1 MRIFSNEEIRRI
13 ERQTIEQ
20 EGVTSLELIEI
31 DAEAIAGEI
40 TARWR
45 PNKRLLVFAG
55 WGNNGAEALETSRQ
69 LAEHGY
75 RPEIYLVNVGDR
87 LSPECRVCRDRIKQ
101 DEELPI
107 SLTEITGKERF
118 QFPDPDS
125 DSLIIDGLF
134 GSGLDRALPVS
145 IQQMVHNINQSGA
158 TVVSIDVPSGLFCDW
173 NSHVSRENMVHAD
186 LTLALGAPRLSF
198 MIEDNAKVV
207 GEWKVLDVGL
217 SRKAIRESPYTFYI
231 MERNTLRQ
239 FLPARDLFASKA
251 DFGSALIFAGSQ
263 GLMGAAILAARGALR
278 SGAGKVTIHSAGC
291 GMPIV
296 QIAEPCAMFRSD
308 VNGQY
313 ITQIENVESYTS
325 VAIGPGIGTSDKT
338 IAALETFLKIRNSKG
353 EPVILDA
360 DALNCIAKK
369 PLLLNYVP
377 VLSVITPHAG
387 EFDRIFGEQP
397 SHEARL
403 RKAIEVAKYHEII
416 IVLKGRFTAIVRP
429 DGKVFFNS
437 SGCPAM
443 ATPGSGDVLTGMI
456 AGLMAQGIKPEKA
469 TFIACYVHGVAG
481 ELAAIEHGDYG
492 VTATDIANNIGR
504 AIVKITE

>member
-1 MRIFSNEEIRRI
+1 M
-13 ERQTIEQ
+13 
-20 EGVTSLELIEI
+20 
-31 DAEAIAGEI
+31 
-40 TARWR
+40 
-45 PNKRLLVFAG
+45 
-55 WGNNGAEALETSRQ
+55 
-69 LAEHGY
+69 
-75 RPEIYLVNVGDR
+75 
-87 LSPECRVCRDRIKQ
+87 
-101 DEELPI
+101 
-107 SLTEITGKERF
+107 
-118 QFPDPDS
+118 
-125 DSLIIDGLF
+125 
-134 GSGLDRALPVS
+134 
-145 IQQMVHNINQSGA
+145 
-158 TVVSIDVPSGLFCDW
+158 
-173 NSHVSRENMVHAD
+173 
-186 LTLALGAPRLSF
+186 
-198 MIEDNAKVV
+198 
-207 GEWKVLDVGL
+207 
-217 SRKAIRESPYTFYI
+217 
-231 MERNTLRQ
+231 
-239 FLPARDLFASKA
+239 
-251 DFGSALIFAGSQ
+251 
-263 GLMGAAILAARGALR
+263 MGAAILAARGALR

>member
-1 MRIFSNEEIRRI
+1 MRIFSNDEIRRI

-31 DAEAIAGEI
+31 DAEAIAAEI

-45 PNKRLLVFAG
+45 PNIRLLVFAG

-69 LAEHGY
+69 LAMHGY

-87 LSPECRVCRDRIKQ
+87 LSPECRVSRDRIVQ
-101 DEELPI
+101 DETLPI
-107 SLTEITGKERF
+107 KLIEITGKERF
-118 QFPDPDS
+118 EFPDPDKN
-125 DSLIIDGLF
+125 SLILDGLF

-173 NSHVSRENMVHAD
+173 NSHVSRENMVHAN

-198 MIEDNAKVV
+198 MIEDNAEVV

-217 SRKAIRESPYTFYI
+217 SRKAVREAPYTFYI
-231 MERNTLRQ
+231 MQRNTIRQ
-239 FLPARDLFASKA
+239 FLPPRKPFASKA
-251 DFGSALIFAGSQ
+251 DFGNALIFAGSQ
-263 GLMGAAILAARGALR
+263 GMMGAAILSARGALR
-278 SGAGKVTIHSAGC
+278 SGAGKVTVHSAGC

-308 VNGQY
+308 VNPLC
-313 ITQIENVESYTS
+313 ITQFDDVDKYN
-325 VAIGPGIGTSDKT
+325 AIAVGPGIGTSDKT
-338 IAALETFLKIRNSKG
+338 INALETFLKMRNAQGK
-353 EPVILDA
+353 PVILDA
-360 DALNCIAKK
+360 DALNCIAEK
-369 PLLLNYVP
+369 PILLNYIP
-377 VLSVITPHAG
+377 VLSVLTPHAG
-387 EFDRIFGEQP
+387 EFNRIFGAQP

-403 RKAIEVAKYHEII
+403 RKAIEVSRYHEII
-416 IVLKGRFTAIVRP
+416 IVLKGHYTAIVRP

-456 AGLMAQGIKPEKA
+456 AGFMAQDIKPEKA
-469 TFIACYVHGVAG
+469 TFIACYVHGIAG
-481 ELAAIEHGDYG
+481 ELAALEHGDYG
-492 VTATDIANNIGR
+492 VTAADIADNIGR
-504 AIVKITE
+504 AIVQITE